1 MLEIMAYF
9 VSKSNCMK
17 KHYFI
22 LSICFIAVLSILTGC
37 DKGDDPGPAPKTKTE
52 HITAATWKF
61 DNAKAGGSDIS
72 SNPMLTCYKDNTM
85 TFSSNLTGTISE
97 GATVCASPAPPTF
110 TWSFQTSETILNISA
125 IIFPGGSSNF
135 TVNSVNETNLVLSQ
149 DVTIPPAPMPVNV
162 VITFKH

>member
-1 MLEIMAYF
+1 MQYF
-9 VSKSNCMK
+9 VSKPIDMK

-22 LSICFIAVLSILTGC
+22 LSLCFIAVLSITGC
-37 DKGDDPGPAPKTKTE
+37 EKKKDDPPAPKTKTE
-52 HITAATWKF
+52 HITSATWKF
-61 DNAKAGGSDIS
+61 DNAKAAGTDIS
-72 SNPMLTCYKDNTM
+72 AHPSLTCYKDNTM

-97 GATVCASPAPPTF
+97 GAVICASPAPATF

-135 TVNSVNETNLVLSQ
+135 TLTSVNETNLVLAQ
-149 DVTIPPAPMPVNV
+149 DVIVPPATSPINV